1 MQIVPSPPPHQAK
14 AYQQTSVENNLTL
27 VWYFSIMALIG
38 FGVHLLHHLRLG
50 NEAFSEQ
57 MMPYLLVY
65 ISNVLYALLNLFLLP
80 YARGMSR
87 TSWRVTLLEL
97 MYPTFLAFMA
107 TVLSIYTSIQGHGP
121 VPFIMGMMVI
131 AMLVQGHLVFLFCL
145 LFLCWMTVSLGLLN
159 ELPMQDAS
167 SPILTC
173 FTSMLI
179 AMFIARLAER
189 SRVDQF
195 EILHELHEKNSLLE
209 ELSVQDPLTK
219 LNNRRYFASKL
230 ESETT
235 RSLRYQHPLGLL
247 IVDVDDF
254 KKINDSDGHLVGDEV
269 LIEIARLISQQLR
282 SDDIVCRLGGDEF
295 VILLVEAEV
304 EQSKEIATRICDSI
318 NANKFARAS
327 HKVTVSIGYAQYT
340 GQPLGDFMQQ
350 ADKMM
355 YTSKKRG
362 KNQVAFFGYDFDSQ
376 SVEL

>member
-1 MQIVPSPPPHQAK
+1 MQIVPSPPSHQAR

-27 VWYFSIMALIG
+27 VWYFSIVALIG

-50 NEAFSEQ
+50 NDAFSEQ
-57 MMPYLLVY
+57 MMPYLTVY
-65 ISNVLYALLNLFLLP
+65 VSNVLYALLNLFLLP
-80 YARGMSR
+80 YARAISR

-145 LFLCWMTVSLGLLN
+145 LSLCWMTVSLGLLY
-159 ELPMQDAS
+159 ELPIEDAS

-179 AMFIARLAER
+179 AIFIARLAER

-209 ELSVQDPLTK
+209 ELAVQDPLTK
-219 LNNRRYFASKL
+219 LNNRRYFANKL
-230 ESETT
+230 ESETA

-254 KKINDSDGHLVGDEV
+254 KKINDSDGHLIGDEV

-295 VILLVEAEV
+295 VILLVEADV

-318 NANKFARAS
+318 NENKFARTS

-340 GQPLGDFMQQ
+340 GQPLGNFMQQ

-362 KNQVAFFGYDFDSQ
+362 KNQVAFFGYDFNSQ
-376 SVEL
+376 STK

>member
-1 MQIVPSPPPHQAK
+1 MQIVPSPPSHQAR

-27 VWYFSIMALIG
+27 VWYFSIVALIG

-50 NEAFSEQ
+50 NDAFSEQ
-57 MMPYLLVY
+57 MMPYLTVY
-65 ISNVLYALLNLFLLP
+65 VSNVLYALLNLFLLP
-80 YARGMSR
+80 YARAISR

-145 LFLCWMTVSLGLLN
+145 LFLCWMTVSLGLLY
-159 ELPMQDAS
+159 ELPIEDAS

-179 AMFIARLAER
+179 AIFIARLAER

-209 ELSVQDPLTK
+209 ELAVQDPLTK
-219 LNNRRYFASKL
+219 LNNRRYFANKL
-230 ESETT
+230 ESETA

-254 KKINDSDGHLVGDEV
+254 KKINDSDGHLIGDEV

-295 VILLVEAEV
+295 VILLVEADV

-318 NANKFARAS
+318 NENKFARTS

-340 GQPLGDFMQQ
+340 GQPLGNFMQQ

-362 KNQVAFFGYDFDSQ
+362 KNQVAFFGYDFNSQ
-376 SVEL
+376 STK

>member
-1 MQIVPSPPPHQAK
+1 MQIVPSPPSHQAR
-14 AYQQTSVENNLTL
+14 AYQQISVENNLTL
-27 VWYFSIMALIG
+27 VWYFSIVALIG

-50 NEAFSEQ
+50 NDAFSEQ
-57 MMPYLLVY
+57 MMPYLTVY
-65 ISNVLYALLNLFLLP
+65 VSNVLYALLNLFLLP
-80 YARGMSR
+80 YARAISR

-145 LFLCWMTVSLGLLN
+145 LSLCWMTVSLGLLY
-159 ELPMQDAS
+159 ELPIEDAS

-179 AMFIARLAER
+179 AIFIARLAER

-209 ELSVQDPLTK
+209 ELAVQDPLTK
-219 LNNRRYFASKL
+219 LNNRRYFANKL
-230 ESETT
+230 ESETA

-254 KKINDSDGHLVGDEV
+254 KKINDSDGHLIGDEV

-295 VILLVEAEV
+295 VILLVEADV

-318 NANKFARAS
+318 NENKFARTS

-340 GQPLGDFMQQ
+340 GQPLGNFMQQ

-362 KNQVAFFGYDFDSQ
+362 KNQVAFFGYDFNSQ
-376 SVEL
+376 STK

>member
-1 MQIVPSPPPHQAK
+1 MQIVPSPSSHQTK

-27 VWYFSIMALIG
+27 VWYFSIVALIG

-50 NEAFSEQ
+50 NDAFSEQ
-57 MMPYLLVY
+57 MMPYLTVY
-65 ISNVLYALLNLFLLP
+65 VSNVLYALLNLFLLP
-80 YARGMSR
+80 YARAISR

-131 AMLVQGHLVFLFCL
+131 AMLVQGHLAFLFCL
-145 LFLCWMTVSLGLLN
+145 LFLCWVTVSLGLLY
-159 ELPMQDAS
+159 ELPIEDAS

-179 AMFIARLAER
+179 AIFIARLAER

-209 ELSVQDPLTK
+209 ELAVQDPLTK
-219 LNNRRYFASKL
+219 LNNRRYFANKL
-230 ESETT
+230 ESETA

-254 KKINDSDGHLVGDEV
+254 KKINDSDGHLIGDEV

-295 VILLVEAEV
+295 VILLVEADV

-318 NANKFARAS
+318 NENKFARTS

-340 GQPLGDFMQQ
+340 GQPLGNFMQQ

-362 KNQVAFFGYDFDSQ
+362 KNQVAFFGYDFNSQ
-376 SVEL
+376 SIK